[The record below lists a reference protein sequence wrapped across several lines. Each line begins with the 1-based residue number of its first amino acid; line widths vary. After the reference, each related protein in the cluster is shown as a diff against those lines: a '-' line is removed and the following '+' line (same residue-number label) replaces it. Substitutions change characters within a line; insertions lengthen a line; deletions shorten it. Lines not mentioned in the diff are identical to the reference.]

1 METECKTL
9 EFKLEK
15 TTTYLKTVS
24 AFANYFDGEI
34 RFGVSDDG
42 HIKPIANQTAFILDI
57 ENQINDCIK
66 PQPNYYFVANTNG
79 TVSLFVKK
87 GLNTPYLYKNK
98 AYKRNDT
105 STIEV
110 DDIEIKRLILEGQ
123 NLDFD
128 EVKYIGGEKLT
139 FNVLSYELSKS
150 IYLSKFDDDTLRN
163 LELLTPNGYNN
174 AAALLADKNNFSG
187 LEIAIL
193 SDNNTFKERLD
204 LSHVSLIEQFNVAMK
219 VFERNYVLEKVDG
232 ERRSII
238 ELIPKVAFREM
249 IANAIIHRTYDIKA
263 NTKVLM
269 YEDRIEIT
277 SPGGLMFGIS
287 EEQFLR
293 GAFSLLRNQIVANV
307 FKRLRIIEAFA
318 TGVPRTLE
326 VYADSERKPSFE
338 FCDQSIKV
346 VLPTKEASLLKST
359 EHKQFL
365 DLLNPNIKYSR
376 QEIENLSGFNKDKT
390 IRILNE
396 LVEIGLVEKEG
407 NGKAT
412 LYHKK

>member
-1 METECKTL
+1 M
-9 EFKLEK
+9 
-15 TTTYLKTVS
+15 
-24 AFANYFDGEI
+24 N
-34 RFGVSDDG
+34 
-42 HIKPIANQTAFILDI
+42 
-57 ENQINDCIK
+57 
-66 PQPNYYFVANTNG
+66 
-79 TVSLFVKK
+79 
-87 GLNTPYLYKNK
+87 
-98 AYKRNDT
+98 
-105 STIEV
+105 
-110 DDIEIKRLILEGQ
+110 
-123 NLDFD
+123 FD

-204 LSHVSLIEQFNVAMK
+204 LSHVSLIEQFNMAMK
-219 VFERNYVLEKVDG
+219 VFERNFVLEKVDG